1 MFCLEI
7 RKRGESQEE
16 NQKRIQEKRTTRNGQ
31 EKTDNEEANLRGSA
45 ECPIIIDSD

>member
-7 RKRGESQEE
+7 RKRGERQEE
-16 NQKRIQEKRTTRNGQ
+16 NQRIQEKRTRNGQ
-31 EKTDNEEANLRGSA
+31 EKTDEAKLRGSA